1 MHRELSFSATQCTH
15 FSLFSPCALLQSHK
29 TAVTLAHSTAEVMQS
44 PYRNYQ
50 LRNLRFGVF
59 RIKWLW
65 GILSFLKTGETLEYN
80 PLGANLRE
88 DVSRSAIPLS
98 TWQRKRGW
106 RSCHQLPPA
115 QELSRPRS
123 PQGTDSPIHKEQKGI
138 LIRFHCSQLGLH

>member
-80 PLGANLRE
+80 PSGANLRE

-106 RSCHQLPPA
+106 RSCHQLPPVLQPKSSHDPAPPRA
-115 QELSRPRS
+115 Q
-123 PQGTDSPIHKEQKGI
+123 IHPSTRNRKEY
-138 LIRFHCSQLGLH
+138 